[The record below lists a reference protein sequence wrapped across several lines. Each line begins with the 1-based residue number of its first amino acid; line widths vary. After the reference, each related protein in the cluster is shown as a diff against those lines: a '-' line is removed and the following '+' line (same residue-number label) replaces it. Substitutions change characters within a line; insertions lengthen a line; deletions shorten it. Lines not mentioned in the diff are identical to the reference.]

1 MNDAS
6 EATIMLFVITG
17 LIIVDAV
24 QTLIMILDKGIYK
37 DEREELMKKSVKE
50 LRLMLVGVKRTSRLC
65 KEELI
70 EMLVTN

>member
-50 LRLMLVGVKRTSRLC
+50 LRLMLIGVKRTSRLC

>member
-24 QTLIMILDKGIYK
+24 QALIMILDKGIYK

-50 LRLMLVGVKRTSRLC
+50 LRLMLIGVKRTSRLC

>member
-24 QTLIMILDKGIYK
+24 QTMIMILDKGIYK

-50 LRLMLVGVKRTSRLC
+50 LRLMLIGVKKTSRLC

>member
-6 EATIMLFVITG
+6 EATIMLFVVVG
-17 LIIVDAV
+17 LIVFDAL
-24 QTLIMILDKGIYK
+24 QALIIILDKGIYK

-70 EMLVTN
+70 EMLVAA

>member
-6 EATIMLFVITG
+6 EATIMLFVVVG
-17 LIIVDAV
+17 LIVFDAL
-24 QTLIMILDKGIYK
+24 QALIIILDKGIYK

-50 LRLMLVGVKRTSRLC
+50 LRLMLIGVKRTSRLC

-70 EMLVTN
+70 EMLVAA

>member
-6 EATIMLFVITG
+6 EATIMLFVVVG
-17 LIIVDAV
+17 LIVFDAL
-24 QTLIMILDKGIYK
+24 QALIIILDKGIYK

-50 LRLMLVGVKRTSRLC
+50 LRLMLIGVKRTSRLC

-70 EMLVTN
+70 EMLVSN

>member
-50 LRLMLVGVKRTSRLC
+50 LRLMLIGVKRTSRLG

>member
-24 QTLIMILDKGIYK
+24 QALIMILDKGIYK

-50 LRLMLVGVKRTSRLC
+50 LRLMLIGVKKTSRLC

>member
-50 LRLMLVGVKRTSRLC
+50 LRLMLIGVKKTSRLC

>member
-6 EATIMLFVITG
+6 EATIMLFVVVG
-17 LIIVDAV
+17 LIVFDAL
-24 QTLIMILDKGIYK
+24 QALIIILDKGIYK

-70 EMLVTN
+70 EMLVSA

>member
-6 EATIMLFVITG
+6 EATIMLFVVVG
-17 LIIVDAV
+17 LIVFDAL
-24 QTLIMILDKGIYK
+24 QALIIILDKGIYK

-50 LRLMLVGVKRTSRLC
+50 LRLMLIGVKRTSRLC

-70 EMLVTN
+70 EMLVSA

>member
-24 QTLIMILDKGIYK
+24 QTMIMILDKGIYK

-50 LRLMLVGVKRTSRLC
+50 LRLMLIGVKRTSRLG